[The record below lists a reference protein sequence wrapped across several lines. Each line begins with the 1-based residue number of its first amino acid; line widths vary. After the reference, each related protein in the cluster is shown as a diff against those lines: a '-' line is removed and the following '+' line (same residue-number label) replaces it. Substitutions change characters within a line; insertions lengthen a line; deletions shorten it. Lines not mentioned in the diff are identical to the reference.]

1 MESVLYPV
9 AALLHG
15 AVPQWLAL
23 PSLTLTLPHAI
34 YWAGLALFPLVAMV
48 LVRRAARAPHRRIS
62 APIAWMFWFW
72 GGFVGLHRFYL
83 RSIRAGLV
91 FLLLFV
97 LLLMGNDYSSDARND
112 RSLFDNELRIAE
124 FNITQREK
132 DVDRQS
138 EGAEERLAAAI
149 EERDAV
155 RSKAEAASLTEDEW
169 RAFVG
174 AVFWL
179 IVLLLLV
186 DAWRLRHLVRQAEAR
201 EVGLADSGDVD
212 ILQRDDVTDER
223 NLISSPVIRAIEKIS
238 DWSGTFVAYWIVL
251 AVFVYYYEVIARYVF
266 NSPTNWAHE
275 AMFLMFGAQYLL
287 SGAAT
292 LRDGKHVRVDVVY
305 ARFSVRT
312 RAWIDIATSLAFFI
326 FVVTLIVTG
335 FFFAMDAVEVME
347 VSFTEWAIQYW
358 PIKFAIMI
366 GGILILL
373 QGVAGLMRNV
383 IFLSRSRAD

>member
-23 PSLTLTLPHAI
+23 PSLTLTLPHAA
-34 YWAGLALFPLVAMV
+34 YWAGLALFPLAAMYM
-48 LVRRAARAPHRRIS
+48 VRRAERAPRRRVS

-83 RSIRAGLV
+83 RSGRAGLV

-97 LLLMGNDYSSDARND
+97 LLLMGNGHTSDARND

-124 FNITQREK
+124 FTITQRQK
-132 DVDRQS
+132 DVDRET
-138 EGAEERLAAAI
+138 EGAEERLAEAVG
-149 EERDAV
+149 ELDAV
-155 RSKAEAASLTEDEW
+155 RARAEAAALTEDEW

-179 IVLLLLV
+179 IVLLLLF
-186 DAWRLRHLVRQAEAR
+186 DALRLPKLVRQGEAR
-201 EVGLADSGDVD
+201 EAGLADSGDVE
-212 ILQRDDVTDER
+212 ILQRDDADDER
-223 NLISSPVIRAIEKIS
+223 SLVSNPVIRAIEKAS
-238 DWSGTFVAYWIVL
+238 DWSGNFVAYWIVL

-305 ARFSVRT
+305 ALFSIRT
-312 RAWIDIATSLAFFI
+312 RAWLDIVTSLAFFI

-358 PIKFAIMI
+358 PVKFAIMI

>member
-9 AALLHG
+9 AVLLHG

-23 PSLTLTLPHAI
+23 PSLTLTLPHAV

-62 APIAWMFWFW
+62 ASIAWMFWFW

-83 RSIRAGLV
+83 RSSRAGLV

-124 FNITQREK
+124 FNITQRQK

-149 EERDAV
+149 EEHDAV
-155 RSKAEAASLTEDEW
+155 RSAAEAASLTEDEW

-179 IVLLLLV
+179 IVLLLLL
-186 DAWRLRHLVRQAEAR
+186 DAWRLCIWCGRQRHAKPVSQ
-201 EVGLADSGDVD
+201 DVD

-223 NLISSPVIRAIEKIS
+223 SLISSPVIRTIEKIS

-312 RAWIDIATSLAFFI
+312 RAWIDIVTSLAFFI

-358 PIKFAIMI
+358 PVKFAIMI